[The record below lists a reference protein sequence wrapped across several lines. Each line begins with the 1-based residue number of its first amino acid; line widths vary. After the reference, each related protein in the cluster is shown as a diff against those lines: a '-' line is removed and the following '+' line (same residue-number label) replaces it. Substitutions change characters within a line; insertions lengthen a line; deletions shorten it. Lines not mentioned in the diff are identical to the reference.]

1 MSVTLACLIFLK
13 WKELRG
19 KKGWWDGQVSL
30 TPAPFTVIFRPPVSR
45 RQLHLMVFTKGGNR
59 RKYGGTVTKHGF
71 RKGDFVETERK
82 GIKYRGWVSGDTK
95 TQVSVSDLNWKRLG
109 QFSAQKTKLLK
120 RSTNLICQPIVGGAA
135 FLPALKVRVSCRE
148 D

>member
-1 MSVTLACLIFLK
+1 MPTNNLNG
-13 WKELRG
+13 G
-19 KKGWWDGQVSL
+19 K
-30 TPAPFTVIFRPPVSR
+30 
-45 RQLHLMVFTKGGNR
+45 R

-82 GIKYRGWVSGDTK
+82 GIKYRGWVSRDTK

-109 QFSAQKTKLLK
+109 QFSAKKTKLLK
-120 RSTNLICQPIVGGAA
+120 RSTNLICTPIYGGAA
-135 FLPALKVRVSCRE
+135 LLPARKVRVSCRE

>member
-1 MSVTLACLIFLK
+1 MIRVPVISKNGYPLMPTNNLNG
-13 WKELRG
+13 G
-19 KKGWWDGQVSL
+19 K
-30 TPAPFTVIFRPPVSR
+30 
-45 RQLHLMVFTKGGNR
+45 R

-82 GIKYRGWVSGDTK
+82 GIKYRGWVSRDTK

-109 QFSAQKTKLLK
+109 QFSAKKTKLLK
-120 RSTNLICQPIVGGAA
+120 RSTNLICTPIYGGAA
-135 FLPALKVRVSCRE
+135 LLPARKVRVSCRE